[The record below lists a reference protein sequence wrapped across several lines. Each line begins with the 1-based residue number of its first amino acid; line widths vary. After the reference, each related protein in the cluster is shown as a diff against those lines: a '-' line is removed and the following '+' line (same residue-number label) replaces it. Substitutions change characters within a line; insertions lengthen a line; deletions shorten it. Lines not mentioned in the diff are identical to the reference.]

1 MQFDSLEA
9 FFNMGGYALY
19 VWLSF
24 GVTFLSMLV
33 LAVQSR
39 LEGKHLFKQVLKER
53 TRRNRIMQARK
64 AQRAKPVN
72 SNNDS

>member
-24 GVTFLSMLV
+24 GVTFISML
-33 LAVQSR
+33 LIAVQSR
-39 LEGKHLFKQVLKER
+39 VEGQQLLKQVLKER
-53 TRRNRIMQARK
+53 TRRNRIEQARK
-64 AQRAKPVN
+64 AQKAKSV
-72 SNNDS
+72 SLNNDS